1 MNREKAIEILNELLD
16 CSYIDSFDDE
26 EKDALKFAVNALE
39 QKTDNNIEIYQILNE
54 IRGDCIERYSCNGCK
69 FYTKNGCSLKHF
81 PADWM
86 IENPKYNEDSRQGL
100 NLDEFAEAFE
110 YLINLQKKGE

>member
-1 MNREKAIEILNELLD
+1 MNRETYSEA
-16 CSYIDSFDDE
+16 
-26 EKDALKFAVNALE
+26 
-39 QKTDNNIEIYQILNE
+39 EIYQILDE

-69 FYTKNGCSLKHF
+69 YYTKYGCSLKHI

-100 NLDEFAEAFE
+100 SLDEFSEALEF
-110 YLINLQKKGE
+110 LNNPQKKGE